1 MQLILDAETTT
12 IDIQSK
18 MSAVEQESFNEKFA
32 NNIIENFSND
42 SVSNSDENITPAQ
55 TTVISDIEEIFG
67 QDKINNETHKPE
79 SNNISINGDCDSNKS
94 DEITSS
100 EFNETLTKI
109 SDTCITEINES
120 KENANHDKNISQC
133 SDYESQSES
142 SNQSLEEKSNL
153 CQSKPDDL
161 LNKDINKLEVNI
173 AESSESIKENA
184 CFSDKD
190 STDVNEKATESGTE
204 NVKINNSETDVPKNS
219 QNVDMLEN
227 FKEQNDDNVFRIEQ
241 NNIKNAKSVCSTLNT
256 KDFDSTAEQTLNTE
270 DILVLSEQNEVSSNS
285 TMGIISE
292 KDLKSTCAKNCN
304 ESINVDEA
312 YLDGEQ
318 GVEIKQISLN
328 NDHQSE
334 TQFIEKIGVQGNVDE
349 LKKNNVVEGNKKI
362 DEKKIEEKKKSSLI
376 CKLSNT
382 LDILSDDEDE
392 QPEVP
397 QSIPKPNNDN
407 QCLSVEDDDDIMLI
421 DEDICAK
428 KDSVSKNSHTGKTL
442 EHNDTSIC
450 NENICSNEIVA
461 TDLKNESAT
470 EKPVEN
476 LEKSDMRNEN
486 KDLNENLNM
495 RSLLPGN
502 FLKTCK
508 KNLADMTREDLE
520 EFCILKIV
528 ESVVDRSSLGDIKTQ
543 LKTMALTVEE
553 YKKKAMML
561 TKQNRDLQVV
571 LKSIQEEQKK
581 APGYPITPLKI
592 TRSVGMQVLMTD
604 KAFSKRKNILG
615 INSSP
620 TLSSNVA
627 TEKLSRN
634 TLQKSQ
640 KNTSQQI
647 PVPRLVPAANNT
659 ATKSN
664 TTQTNTI
671 APGKPQQTSNAL
683 PKSVSNSPPTQKP
696 EKRPRQLSVTV
707 DLTDDEPP
715 TKMASKS
722 SPAAPVRLVPPQNL
736 MAPQRP
742 QFGPIMNSPRK
753 VYIPISGP
761 QAQNVR
767 PGQTIMLKTVPPN
780 SGPRQKVPPTN
791 NLAKMQSNTIRMSR
805 VQSNRHPAPLP
816 DAMKQYQPPNWKA
829 LPPAPDLKLSK
840 VENGIV
846 ISWKIDG
853 YQDDSYEEIASY
865 QLYAYQETTS
875 PPSTALWKKIGDVK
889 ALPLP
894 MACTLTQFMA
904 GYKYYFA
911 VRAVDVKSRL
921 GPFSLPG
928 SILLLNKM

>member
-1 MQLILDAETTT
+1 MNQHSLITAILSCHVITRKNNA
-12 IDIQSK
+12 ID
-18 MSAVEQESFNEKFA
+18 FGCGNDYHRRY
-32 NNIIENFSND
+32 SN
-42 SVSNSDENITPAQ
+42 DENITPAQ
-55 TTVISDIEEIFG
+55 TTVISDKDEEVFE
-67 QDKINNETHKPE
+67 QDKINNETRKPE
-79 SNNISINGDCDSNKS
+79 PINISINGDCDNTKS
-94 DEITSS
+94 DDITSS
-100 EFNETLTKI
+100 ASNKTLTEI
-109 SDTCITEINES
+109 SDACIKEINKS
-120 KENANHDKNISQC
+120 NENVKCDKTISQC
-133 SDYESQSES
+133 YEFESQSELS
-142 SNQSLEEKSNL
+142 SQNLEEKL
-153 CQSKPDDL
+153 ECQSKPVDL
-161 LNKDINKLEVNI
+161 LHKDINKLEVNL
-173 AESSESIKENA
+173 AETESIKENA
-184 CFSDKD
+184 CFIDKD
-190 STDVNEKATESGTE
+190 VTNVNEKATKSDIE
-204 NVKINNSETDVPKNS
+204 NVKINNSETEVPNNS
-219 QNVDMLEN
+219 QNVDTLEK
-227 FKEQNDDNVFRIEQ
+227 FKEQNDDNVYSIEP
-241 NNIKNAKSVCSTLNT
+241 NNSKHVKSVCSTLNT
-256 KDFDSTAEQTLNTE
+256 KDCDSTAEQTLTTK
-270 DILVLSEQNEVSSNS
+270 DIVALSENNEVHSKF
-285 TMGIISE
+285 TTGIISE
-292 KDLKSTCAKNCN
+292 KNLKTACTKNCN
-304 ESINVDEA
+304 DAVNVAEAHLDVEQPRIVPVNNVD
-312 YLDGEQ
+312 
-318 GVEIKQISLN
+318 LN
-328 NDHQSE
+328 NVHQSE
-334 TQFIEKIGVQGNVDE
+334 TQSIEKIGVQENVDE
-349 LKKNNVVEGNKKI
+349 LKKNNVVEGDKKI
-362 DEKKIEEKKKSSLI
+362 DEKKTEEKKKSSLI

-392 QPEVP
+392 QPEVS
-397 QSIPKPNNDN
+397 QSIPKPNNN
-407 QCLSVEDDDDIMLI
+407 NKQCISVEDDDDIMLI
-421 DEDICAK
+421 DEDICSK
-428 KDSVSKNSHTGKTL
+428 KDSVSINSHTGKIL
-442 EHNDTSIC
+442 EQNDKSVC
-450 NENICSNEIVA
+450 NENICPNENVA
-461 TDLKNESAT
+461 TDMKNESAT
-470 EKPVEN
+470 EKTVQN
-476 LEKSDMRNEN
+476 LEKNNMCNKN

-495 RSLLPGN
+495 RSLLPCN

-543 LKTMALTVEE
+543 LKTMTLTVEE

-561 TKQNRDLQVV
+561 AKQNRDLQVV

-604 KAFSKRKNILG
+604 KPIGKRKG
-615 INSSP
+615 IQGTNSNS
-620 TLSSNVA
+620 TSNCYIA
-627 TEKLSRN
+627 TEKLTRN

-664 TTQTNTI
+664 TITQTNTTT
-671 APGKPQQTSNAL
+671 PGKPQQTNNTL

-715 TKMASKS
+715 TKMASRS
-722 SPAAPVRLVPPQNL
+722 SPAPPVRLVPPQNL
-736 MAPQRP
+736 MPPQRP
-742 QFGPIMNSPRK
+742 QFGPIMSSPRK

-780 SGPRQKVPPTN
+780 SGPRQRVPPTN
-791 NLAKMQSNTIRMSR
+791 SLGKIQSNTIRMNR
-805 VQSNRHPAPLP
+805 VQSRHPAPLP

-829 LPPAPDLKLSK
+829 LPPPPDLKLSK